1 MNSKKQVLA
10 ASILAI
16 GLAVGLGTI
25 SYAFFSP
32 TPITTKLHSAM
43 DVFTQEGGQGLN
55 VSGGSFAPFDNVSIY
70 AHLTQEGNN
79 LENVPV
85 AFAIY
90 RPDNSLI
97 ARTMLTDSWGIAES
111 DIYLLPSEGQVIG
124 AWHVFA
130 NTTVENEAVRDT
142 LSFQC
147 ESQKARLDL
156 FSKKNG
162 VASISFLPNDTVLLE
177 AKLSFKNASI
187 AGTPEYFV
195 YFDVRTP
202 DGKDFLNQN
211 VTTNSLGEASITF
224 QITAPS
230 DPSQPIW
237 QALAYSE
244 VDGQIIQGTTSFGC
258 FSLTPTIDVFT
269 QKGGIGPNTPGG
281 FYAINESVDLYAQ
294 VMNES
299 GQGVPNQLIAFAVI
313 GPNGTKPIYADSVL
327 TNSSGIASVSFRIP
341 PDSAYVGNYEAYAN
355 TRYQGQVALSDTL
368 TFIAGQD

>member
-25 SYAFFSP
+25 SYALFSP
-32 TPITTKLHSAM
+32 TPTTTKLQIAM
-43 DVFTQEGGQGLN
+43 VVFTQEGGQGLN
-55 VSGGSFAPFDNVSIY
+55 VSGGNFAPFDNVSIY

-79 LENVPV
+79 LEDAPV

-97 ARTMLTDSWGIAES
+97 ARTTLTNSSGIAKS

-124 AWHVFA
+124 IWHVFA
-130 NTTVENEAVRDT
+130 NTTASNEAVSNT

-147 ESQKARLDL
+147 ESQEAQIYL

-177 AKLSFKNASI
+177 AQLSYKNASN
-187 AGTPEYFV
+187 AGTPV
-195 YFDVRTP
+195 YFDVKPP
-202 DGKDFLNQN
+202 DGKEFNQT
-211 VTTNSLGEASITF
+211 VTANSLGAASITF

-230 DPSQPIW
+230 NTSQPVW
-237 QALAYSE
+237 QASASAE
-244 VDGQIIQGTTSFGC
+244 VNGQIIQGTTSFGC
-258 FSLTPTIDVFT
+258 FSLTPTIDIFT
-269 QKGGIGPNTPGG
+269 QKGGIGPNTAGG
-281 FYAINESVDLYAQ
+281 YYAINETVDLYAQ

-313 GPNGTKPIYADSVL
+313 GPNGTKPLIDEAAP
-327 TNSSGIASVSFRIP
+327 TNSSGIASISFRIP
-341 PDSAYVGNYEAYAN
+341 PDTAYVGTYEAYAS
-355 TRYQGQVALSDTL
+355 TMYEGQVALFDSL

>member
-25 SYAFFSP
+25 SYALFSP
-32 TPITTKLHSAM
+32 IPTTTKLQSAM
-43 DVFTQEGGQGLN
+43 DVFTQEGGQGIN
-55 VSGGSFAPFDNVSIY
+55 VSGGIFAPFDNVSVY

-79 LENVPV
+79 LENAAV

-97 ARTMLTDSWGIAES
+97 ARTTLTDSSGIAES
-111 DIYLLPSEGQVIG
+111 DVYLLPSEGQVIG
-124 AWHVFA
+124 TWHVFA
-130 NTTVENEAVRDT
+130 NTTVENEAVSDT

-147 ESQKARLDL
+147 ESQKARIDL

-177 AKLSFKNASI
+177 ARLSYKNASI
-187 AGTPEYFV
+187 AGTPV

-202 DGKDFLNQN
+202 DGKEFLNQE
-211 VTTNSLGEASITF
+211 VTTNSLGVASITF

-230 DPSQPIW
+230 DPSQPVW
-237 QALAYSE
+237 QAFASSE
-244 VDGQIIQGTTSFGC
+244 VDGQVIQGTTSFGC
-258 FSLTPTIDVFT
+258 FSLTPTIDIFT
-269 QKGGIGPNTPGG
+269 QKGGTGPNTPGG
-281 FYAINESVDLYAQ
+281 YYAINETVDLYAQ

-313 GPNGTKPIYADSVL
+313 GPNGTKPVYADSVL

-341 PDSAYVGNYEAYAN
+341 PDSTYVGTYEAYAN

-368 TFIAGQD
+368 TFIAGQG